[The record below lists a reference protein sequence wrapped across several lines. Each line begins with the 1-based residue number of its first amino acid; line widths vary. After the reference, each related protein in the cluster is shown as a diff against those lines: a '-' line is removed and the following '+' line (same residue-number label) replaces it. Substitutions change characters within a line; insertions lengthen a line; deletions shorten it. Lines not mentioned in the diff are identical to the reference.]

1 MANARWDT
9 RCVRSLRGLAVP
21 MALLLLVGCGGG
33 AGENPQASGS
43 PSPEIGSVLQAMLD
57 AEREAYG
64 APGAL
69 AVVRVGDRRWA
80 ATTGRSATSG
90 RPVMVTDTFRLASI
104 TKPIVAALVLEA
116 VERGELS
123 LGDVVGDL
131 LPGVV
136 RDEPAVTVRML
147 LNHTSGIFDEINE
160 GDPEA
165 DAARLAD
172 PALAKEAKQLSVRYA
187 AGDRVIAS
195 ARLLV
200 ALAETHDRYFAPGSG
215 YHYSNSNYQLAAM
228 ALEKVTGHALSDLL
242 RTGLVE
248 PLGLRHT
255 TIAPPDRASPMMRGY
270 ATSVTSGTPVDV
282 TDDLLAFGNGGNGGV
297 ISNADE
303 LLSILEAIVTGRF
316 LSTAMVA
323 DMMTA
328 AVGTY
333 GLGLNAYAT
342 GCGVFYGH
350 GGAVNGTGSIAL
362 VSADGHDGVVIAQNL
377 LSDADS
383 DLPGLAEQMIC
394 TAKAHP

>member
-1 MANARWDT
+1 M
-9 RCVRSLRGLAVP
+9 
-21 MALLLLVGCGGG
+21 
-33 AGENPQASGS
+33 
-43 PSPEIGSVLQAMLD
+43 LQAMLD
-57 AEREAYG
+57 TERDGYG

-80 ATTGRSATSG
+80 ATTGTSKTSG
-90 RPVMVTDTFRLASI
+90 PPVVATDTFRIASI

-116 VERGELS
+116 AERGELS

-136 RDEPAVTVRML
+136 RGEPAITVRML

-165 DAARLAD
+165 DAANLTD
-172 PALAKEAKQLSVRYA
+172 PALAKEARQLSRRYA

-195 ARLLV
+195 DRLLV
-200 ALAETHDRYFAPGSG
+200 ALAETHDRYFAPGTG

-228 ALEKVTGHALSDLL
+228 ALEKVTGHALSDLV

-255 TIAPPDRASPMMRGY
+255 TITPPDLTSPVMRGY
-270 ATSVTSGTPVDV
+270 ATTATSGAPVDV

-303 LLSILEAIVTGRF
+303 LLTILQAIVAGRF
-316 LSTAMVA
+316 LSSVMVA

-328 AVGTY
+328 ADGTY
-333 GLGLNAYAT
+333 GLGLNAYGT

-350 GGAVNGTGSIAL
+350 GGAVNGTGSIAM
-362 VSADGHDGVVIAQNL
+362 VSPDGRDGVVIAQNL
-377 LSDADS
+377 LSEADAD
-383 DLPGLAEQMIC
+383 LPALAEQMIC
-394 TAKAHP
+394 TAKG